1 MYRHIR
7 LYCKVALTGINKEES
22 IQLKFQNQINHL
34 SNTVDTLL
42 KQNIELKKEKNIIQP
57 ILTNVQNIET
67 QNVQNIET
75 ANVQNNNI
83 TINILPFPEMNIKHD
98 DILNPFLKENSASY
112 EYAKIPY
119 LDKVDVA
126 KNDANNQLIST
137 ALVEMVE
144 NVYSES
150 ENRNI
155 YFLKKDKVMVY
166 QKDGIWCIKSLDNAN
181 REICGSMMQK
191 CKNMRGKINFPK
203 DVYPGDKES
212 INETFRTLPTEYEN
226 NTSKIL
232 KNVKPELSIFCTCA
246 TNKDKL
252 KNNKLI

>member
-98 DILNPFLKENSASY
+98 DILNPFLKENSASALVLC
-112 EYAKIPY
+112 AKIPY

-155 YFLKKDKVMVY
+155 YFLK
-166 QKDGIWCIKSLDNAN
+166 IA
-181 REICGSMMQK
+181 
-191 CKNMRGKINFPK
+191 
-203 DVYPGDKES
+203 
-212 INETFRTLPTEYEN
+212 
-226 NTSKIL
+226 
-232 KNVKPELSIFCTCA
+232 
-246 TNKDKL
+246 
-252 KNNKLI
+252 